1 MKNVHEQLDSLGI
14 KMADG
19 RLAEQRARYR
29 DRELIMQAIQKQK
42 EDYTVFTKQVVL
54 TQVKDRSEDVQKE
67 EALLQR
73 IRVSNCG
80 IKLAVELSM
89 VVDL

>member
-1 MKNVHEQLDSLGI
+1 
-14 KMADG
+14 MADG

-73 IRVSNCG
+73 IRVSNRG

>member
-1 MKNVHEQLDSLGI
+1 
-14 KMADG
+14 
-19 RLAEQRARYR
+19 
-29 DRELIMQAIQKQK
+29 MQAIQKQK

-73 IRVSNCG
+73 IRVSNRG